1 LVGVEGNWIEKSWFS
16 EVEIDGV
23 WIGVGVGIGIGN
35 VRMGILLRSLSG
47 AVRFGDF
54 IGGSVHRLELHGGSG
69 YLNIELVITKV

>member
-1 LVGVEGNWIEKSWFS
+1 LRGIGLRRVWFS